1 MGPAGRP
8 LGEFLFIS
16 GLDSDDVIKVGNG
29 FPLLF
34 FPPFSAGAGR
44 HSKEEIY
51 RHNIWFRLVSF
62 FGPAW
67 DILRPACCKKFFFIL
82 TIACDRRH
90 PPIYNSRGYTYCN
103 VNSRPVIA
111 DSQRAGRPGG
121 SYSSHHTTYRH
132 VCVQSRHTH
141 PHRNKWDRY
150 VLLFYFRSAPVRS
163 KFEAPTEISLL
174 KVWWLPSWK
183 ANPGWKLKWRASCSA
198 SRRAA
203 FLLNIRFLPWIEWGG
218 IEC

>member
-1 MGPAGRP
+1 MDSPFYFFLLFP
-8 LGEFLFIS
+8 LVLGDTPRRKYIATIFDFALFLF
-16 GLDSDDVIKVGNG
+16 L
-29 FPLLF
+29 
-34 FPPFSAGAGR
+34 GR
-44 HSKEEIY
+44 LGIFYDLHAV
-51 RHNIWFRLVSF
+51 RSF
-62 FGPAW
+62 FLFW
-67 DILRPACCKKFFFIL
+67 R
-82 TIACDRRH
+82 
-90 PPIYNSRGYTYCN
+90 SR
-103 VNSRPVIA
+103 VIA
-111 DSQRAGRPGG
+111 VILQSTTVGAIHIATSTAVRSLPIAKGLGG
-121 SYSSHHTTYRH
+121 PEGLTHHTTRRTDMC
-132 VCVQSRHTH
+132 VCRVDTHTH